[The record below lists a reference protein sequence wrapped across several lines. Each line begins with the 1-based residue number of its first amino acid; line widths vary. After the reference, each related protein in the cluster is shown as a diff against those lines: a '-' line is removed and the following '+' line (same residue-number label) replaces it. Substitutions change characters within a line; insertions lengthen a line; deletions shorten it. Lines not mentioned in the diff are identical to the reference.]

1 MGALLLCF
9 FFSTIVGGAGED
21 CGYHGLIPS
30 GWLMPA
36 LPAAPHQLYCTHLYH
51 YGKRGV
57 HWLDG
62 GGLERGIIL
71 PLVFYCNILMLLL
84 SGFLSGYFPPLL
96 RQTSQHSCCRN
107 IRHSENR
114 WGDFFFSPSCEKY
127 WDCNL
132 RTGNFQLG
140 CGIRGVSVLVPP
152 SQSAS
157 SMSLAVGPSSRAV
170 PVKSRDD
177 CRGFV
182 WFNGERLFSTPN
194 RFMAFP
200 TDWYPQSSRQAFNTS
215 HRHKSNWKRSKDWL
229 SVTTDPH
236 TVIEPTPLMNIGWAE
251 GVVVQVWARPRGVV
265 CVCVFVFLWI
275 FHFEDQF

>member
-1 MGALLLCF
+1 
-9 FFSTIVGGAGED
+9 
-21 CGYHGLIPS
+21 
-30 GWLMPA
+30 MP
-36 LPAAPHQLYCTHLYH
+36 
-51 YGKRGV
+51 
-57 HWLDG
+57 
-62 GGLERGIIL
+62 
-71 PLVFYCNILMLLL
+71 LL

-96 RQTSQHSCCRN
+96 RPTSQHSCCRN

-182 WFNGERLFSTPN
+182 WFNGERLFSTLN

-265 CVCVFVFLWI
+265 CVCVCVCILVDLSLWGPI
-275 FHFEDQF
+275 LDVGCEEILFSLAVNFEWRVWWHYNGWGVNNLQSKSLSNCQTASKRPFWLLIWGNLEH